1 MAPIHLIAHSD
12 GTRIPKPGN
21 KNIEMY
27 AYFLKLDRPQ
37 DLAEKQQIGYSQNLG

>member
-1 MAPIHLIAHSD
+1 MAPIHLITHSD

-27 AYFLKLDRPQ
+27 VYFLKLDWTQ